1 MEREAILARLP
12 KVKNKLKLIDPT
24 QTVSKIRRQ
33 IMQSHDENAGLY
45 DAIAPQYVRRSM
57 RQTFEE
63 LWAWLRDNIRYEEE
77 GVRKQIIKTPQALLE
92 TGVADCK
99 SFASFVGGILDALK
113 RMGKPLDWRYVF
125 AGYGDTNHVFVEAD
139 AGGRT
144 YWIDPVLPAFDQ
156 REPKPFTIR
165 KFERD
170 MALYTMSG
178 TPKTGCTGCAGKMG
192 ITVMQAQE
200 CILPYESIDQQM
212 IRLTGCQSGGG
223 GQIIPFSPATDM
235 YDLPV
240 ETGPPLTSPVDARP
254 LDPGEPVTMNPPPR
268 PAPAPSPVS
277 DSGFMGWVSENPLLA
292 ALLAAG
298 TVYVLTKKK
307 KRRRA

>member
-1 MEREAILARLP
+1 MERDVILAQLP
-12 KVKNKLKLIDPT
+12 KVRNKLKLIDPT
-24 QTVSKIRRQ
+24 QTVSKIRKQ
-33 IMQSHDENAGLY
+33 IMRSHDDNLFLY

-63 LWAWLRDNIRYEEE
+63 LWSWLRDNIQYIEES
-77 GVRKQIIKTPQALLE
+77 GKKQIIKTPQALLE
-92 TGVADCK
+92 TGISDCK
-99 SFASFVGGILDALK
+99 SFASFVGGILDAMK

-139 AGGRT
+139 SGGKT
-144 YWIDPVLPAFDQ
+144 YWIDPVLPSFDQ

-178 TPKTGCTGCAGKMG
+178 TGKTGCAGCAGKMG
-192 ITVMQAQE
+192 ITMAQAE
-200 CILPYESIDQQM
+200 DCVLPYESIDQQM

-223 GQIIPFSPATDM
+223 GGQIIPFSPAQDL
-235 YDLPV
+235 YDLPID
-240 ETGPPLTSPVDARP
+240 TGLPMTSPVDAKP
-254 LDPGEPVTMNPPPR
+254 LDPGTPVTMNPPP
-268 PAPAPSPVS
+268 APAPPPSPGS
-277 DSGFMGWVSENPLLA
+277 DTGFMGWVSENPLLA
-292 ALLAAG
+292 ALIAAG
-298 TVYVLTKKK
+298 AVYVMTKK